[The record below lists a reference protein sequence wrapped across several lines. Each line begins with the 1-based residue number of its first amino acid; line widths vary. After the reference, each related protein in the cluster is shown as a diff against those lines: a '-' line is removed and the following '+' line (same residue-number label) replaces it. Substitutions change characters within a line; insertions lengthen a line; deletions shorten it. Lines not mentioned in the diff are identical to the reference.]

1 MALLDSVVL
10 DEVFVVVIDEGRG
23 QQPGQAVDRIESGS
37 HLGIGRPL
45 DRDDHPPF
53 GAHGVNLDARHG
65 GELLAE
71 PFGLTQLG
79 RDEDAGDIH
88 ARCL

>member
-1 MALLDSVVL
+1 
-10 DEVFVVVIDEGRG
+10 
-23 QQPGQAVDRIESGS
+23 
-37 HLGIGRPL
+37 
-45 DRDDHPPF
+45 
-53 GAHGVNLDARHG
+53 
-65 GELLAE
+65 LLAE